1 MRGIYE
7 PAGRAR
13 EYAELACNLYT
24 SCNHGCR
31 YCYVNLIPG
40 FACRNTTRAVPEPRK
55 GILEQVGRDVRKK
68 PGDPREILLCFTCDP
83 YPARVETVVTREA
96 LLQLGYGKRKT
107 TVLTKGGMRAAR
119 DFDIL
124 ARNRWAFGQSIGLH
138 TEAKLSFWEP
148 RAASFQDRLGAFIL
162 AKDLG
167 IRTWA
172 SIEPV
177 IDAQEALEC
186 IEWCRRYVDFWKFGK
201 TNHTNAIAE
210 ADPFWEE
217 PDWKSYLT
225 KALKIIGK
233 TPHMVK
239 VDLKK
244 AVA

>member
-1 MRGIYE
+1 MRAIYQ

-24 SCNHGCR
+24 SCNHGCK

-40 FACRNTTRAVPEPRK
+40 FACRNTTRAVPEPRA
-55 GILEQVGRDVRKK
+55 GILEQVGRDILKK
-68 PGDPREILLCFTCDP
+68 PHDRREILLCFTCDP
-83 YPARVETVVTREA
+83 YPAKVDTKITGEV
-96 LLQLGYGKRKT
+96 LLELAIAGRRA

-124 ARNRWAFGQSIGLH
+124 GRNKWSFGQSIGLH
-138 TEAKLSFWEP
+138 TKAKLSFWEP
-148 RAASFQDRLGAFIL
+148 GASSIQERLGAFIL

-167 IRTWA
+167 IWTWA

-177 IDAQEALEC
+177 IDAQEALDC
-186 IEWCRRYVDFWKFGK
+186 IEWCRGYVDFWKFGK
-201 TNHTNAIAE
+201 TNHISAIAE

-217 PDWKSYLT
+217 PDWKSYLA

-233 TPHMVK
+233 TPYMVK
-239 VDLKK
+239 DDLQK